1 MIFKKNKI
9 KGSYLIKT
17 KKIGDDRGYFS
28 RVFCKKIFKKFK
40 ISNSI
45 NQANH
50 SFSKTKGTI
59 RGMHFQLSPS
69 DEMKLIICTKGKIFD
84 VIVDLRKKSKSFK
97 KWYGV
102 ILDSK
107 NKNMLVVPEGC
118 AHGFQTL
125 EKNSEVFYLV
135 SKAYNPKLERGFR
148 WNDKSIKI
156 KWPIKVSEISKK
168 DENWSDLK
176 I

>member
-50 SFSKTKGTI
+50 SFSKTRGTI

-69 DEMKLIICTKGKIFD
+69 DEMKLIICTKGK
-84 VIVDLRKKSKSFK
+84 
-97 KWYGV
+97 
-102 ILDSK
+102 
-107 NKNMLVVPEGC
+107 
-118 AHGFQTL
+118 
-125 EKNSEVFYLV
+125 YLM
-135 SKAYNPKLERGFR
+135 
-148 WNDKSIKI
+148 
-156 KWPIKVSEISKK
+156 
-168 DENWSDLK
+168 
-176 I
+176 